1 MAMAQ
6 PEATG
11 PQGGQSLLNGGIS
24 LSTSL
29 TCHRLT
35 PPSIFAFQMQEG
47 MNDIINSFA
56 LAFVLYLTVEA
67 PTRTL
72 AKLLLVTRK

>member
-1 MAMAQ
+1 
-6 PEATG
+6 
-11 PQGGQSLLNGGIS
+11 
-24 LSTSL
+24 
-29 TCHRLT
+29 
-35 PPSIFAFQMQEG
+35 MQEG

-72 AKLLLVTRK
+72 AKLLFASRK